1 MDITDLK
8 RSQDISAPGNGTT
21 VQILLP
27 CAKHAVQTTRRA
39 ASSVEEEK
47 LQPRAT
53 VLIVEDEDLLRL
65 ATSRILRKKGF
76 SVIEASDGS
85 AALDIIRAQDHIDV
99 ILLDI
104 TLSGA
109 TSREVFKEAQRLRP
123 DAKVIVTSAYKEEAA
138 AASLIARIERFI
150 RKPYSLGD
158 VVDTIR
164 ESLSS

>member
-1 MDITDLK
+1 M
-8 RSQDISAPGNGTT
+8 
-21 VQILLP
+21 
-27 CAKHAVQTTRRA
+27 
-39 ASSVEEEK
+39 
-47 LQPRAT
+47 
-53 VLIVEDEDLLRL
+53 EDEDLLRL
-65 ATSRILRKKGF
+65 AASRILRKKGY
-76 SVIEASDGS
+76 SVVEASDGS

-123 DAKVIVTSAYKEEAA
+123 DAKVIVTSAHNEEAA